1 MKNEPIKILYLE
13 HEPNHVE
20 RLKLEL
26 DKGQYEYKLTHAD
39 SGSSFETEIDKAIPD
54 VVLFDHDIPDYDISM
69 AMETLK
75 DHDIDAPFIL
85 VTSTLKGEK
94 AVDMIVNYGVSDYIL
109 KDNLSRLNPAILR
122 EYKNKQVYKQ
132 LTEHKKDLEKL
143 SLVASHT
150 HNGVIITDKQGQIE
164 WVNRAFT
171 TITGYTLEESIG
183 KIPGHFLQGED
194 TRDKTV
200 SRIRKKLTEE
210 ISFSEEI
217 LNYHKTGTPYWI
229 KLDISPVKDD
239 DGNTIK
245 FIAIQED
252 VTDRKNTEKKI
263 LENYRQLQR
272 SQEIGKIGDWTFDV
286 DTEVIK
292 WSDEMYKIY
301 ERPKKLGPPS
311 YAETLASVS
320 KNNEVS
326 ADKLIINAIKNGEP
340 YEFKKWL
347 DLEEPKFIHAIGL
360 PVLDETGEVLGL
372 EGTVQDI
379 TESKISEE
387 KLLKTT
393 QQLTNIVNNLNGV
406 LLRYALHPDGTNDL
420 LYISSGVEQV
430 YGFTQKE
437 ALDDLNI
444 LLAGVSE
451 DDLEEFQQSIQ
462 RSAETLRPWDYTWRY
477 ISKDGTLKY
486 LQGRG
491 TPTKQDD
498 GTVIWNTFTVDV
510 TEKILAEQN
519 KKELQDLLR
528 GSLNEIYIF
537 DASTLKFVYCNDSA
551 AENTQYSEQEL
562 KNMTPL
568 DVKKEFT
575 EKEFRKILKKAE
587 QQEGYFLETIHTR
600 KDGSTYDIFVQISQ
614 GTYKNTP
621 VYVANII
628 DVSDRALAEQSY
640 KETNKKLRSLID
652 SAPIGI
658 YLVNTDGVVI
668 DFWNSAAEQIFGYT
682 KEEVMNKFIPYVN
695 DTSKD
700 EALKN
705 ISTVKEGKSISGKRV
720 KRQRKDGKDVIIELH
735 TGPVY
740 KDGKVHEILVLENEV
755 TELVQKESYLKKA
768 LNEKDTLIH
777 EINHRVKNNL
787 AIISG
792 MLELQILRGDE
803 HPQLLDAK
811 NRIHTIA
818 LVQEQLYNTDN
829 FSEIDVNKYFNT
841 LILRTKN
848 SFMKPDQEIDFNFN
862 SCIDELNINEAVP
875 LGLLVNELITNSV
888 KHAFPNNKGSI
899 TITMNSAPNGMIDF
913 SYSDSGKGF
922 VKAKFDKHEGFGLE
936 LINTLLSQLT
946 EDFTVKTDGGFSLTF
961 QFNRKL
967 RGAHSNL

>member
-20 RLKLEL
+20 RLKVEL

-85 VTSTLKGEK
+85 VTSTLEGEK

-122 EYKNKQVYKQ
+122 EYKNRQIHNQ
-132 LTEHKKDLEKL
+132 LNEHKKDLEKL

-150 HNGVIITDKQGQIE
+150 NNGVIITDKQGQIE
-164 WVNRAFT
+164 WVNQAFT
-171 TITGYTLEESIG
+171 TITGYTLEESLG

-194 TRDKTV
+194 TSEEKVTQ
-200 SRIRKKLTEE
+200 IREKLKEE
-210 ISFSEEI
+210 VSFSEVI
-217 LNYHKTGTPYWI
+217 LNYHKTGYPYWI
-229 KLDISPVKDD
+229 KLDISPVKDE
-239 DGNTIK
+239 DGNLNK

-252 VTDRKNTEKKI
+252 VTDRKNAEK
-263 LENYRQLQR
+263 
-272 SQEIGKIGDWTFDV
+272 
-286 DTEVIK
+286 
-292 WSDEMYKIY
+292 
-301 ERPKKLGPPS
+301 
-311 YAETLASVS
+311 
-320 KNNEVS
+320 
-326 ADKLIINAIKNGEP
+326 
-340 YEFKKWL
+340 
-347 DLEEPKFIHAIGL
+347 
-360 PVLDETGEVLGL
+360 
-372 EGTVQDI
+372 
-379 TESKISEE
+379 

-393 QQLTNIVNNLNGV
+393 QQLTDIVNNLNGV
-406 LLRYALHPDGTNDL
+406 LLRYALHPDGTDDL

-430 YGFTQKE
+430 YGVTQKE
-437 ALDDLNI
+437 ALDDVNI
-444 LLAGVSE
+444 LFAGVHE
-451 DDLEEFQQSIQ
+451 DELDEFQRSIQ
-462 RSAETLRPWDYTWRY
+462 RSAETLRLWDYTWRY

-498 GTVIWNTFTVDV
+498 GTVIWNIFTVDV
-510 TEKILAEQN
+510 TEKIVAEQN
-519 KKELQDLLR
+519 KKEHQDLLQ

-575 EKEFRKILKKAE
+575 EKELRKTFKKAE
-587 QQEGYFLETIHTR
+587 QQEGVFFETTHTR
-600 KDGSTYDIFVQISQ
+600 KDGSTYNIFVQISQ
-614 GTYKNTP
+614 GTYKNKP
-621 VYVANII
+621 VYVANILDI
-628 DVSDRALAEQSY
+628 SERALAEQSY
-640 KETNKKLRSLID
+640 KETNKKLRSLIE

-658 YLVNTDGVVI
+658 YLLNTDGVVI
-668 DFWNSAAEQIFGYT
+668 DFWNSAGEQIFGYT

-695 DTSKD
+695 DTTKD

-705 ISTVKEGKSISGKRV
+705 LSVAIDGKSISGKRV

-735 TGPVY
+735 AAPVY
-740 KDGKVHEILVLENEV
+740 KDGEVHQVLILINEV
-755 TELVQKESYLKKA
+755 TELVQKESDLKKA
-768 LNEKDTLIH
+768 LNEKDTLIQ
-777 EINHRVKNNL
+777 EIHHRVKNNL

-792 MLELQILRGDE
+792 LLQLQILRGADNS
-803 HPQLLDAK
+803 QLLDAK

-818 LVQEQLYNTDN
+818 SVHEQLYNTDN
-829 FSEIDVNKYFNT
+829 FSEIDVNKYFSS
-841 LILRTKN
+841 LILKSKN
-848 SFMKPDQEIDFNFN
+848 TFLGPDQEIDINFN
-862 SCIDELNINEAVP
+862 SSIDILNINEAVP

-899 TITMNSAPNGMIDF
+899 TMTMNSAPNGMIEF

-922 VKAKFDKHEGFGLE
+922 DRAKFEKHEGFGLE
-936 LINTLLSQLT
+936 LINTLISQLT
-946 EDFTVKTDGGFSLTF
+946 EDFTLKTDGEFSLTF